1 MVATEGMDP
10 MEEYSSE
17 SGMATAEYAI
27 GTISATSFAGLILWL
42 VKQDWVRDAL
52 ESIFKS
58 IFSA

>member
-1 MVATEGMDP
+1 MTATP
-10 MEEYSSE
+10 YMEPSDEFSSE

-27 GTISATSFAGLILWL
+27 GTLSASTFAGLLLWL

-58 IFSA
+58 IFSF